1 VSRPRVRLERARK
14 KTSDVWVF
22 DGEQAHH
29 ILNVRRRSAGDIIE
43 GLWDGRI
50 FLLRLEMEDGN
61 LIGVVTGEGKFVV
74 KNDLWLLVALL
85 KADAFERTLR
95 MATESG
101 AEKIVPLICER
112 SVVRIDPEKWQVKR
126 KRWTKIIE
134 ESTKQSGVAECPL
147 LYEPVCIDSI
157 PSLPLPASR
166 YAAML
171 EEGSGYIVDYSPT
184 GGAVLA
190 IGPEGDWTSKEKERL
205 LSEGF
210 RAVSLGSRIMTSPT
224 AAAVGLGCLSMKLE
238 KFNEAKS

>member
-1 VSRPRVRLERARK
+1 
-14 KTSDVWVF
+14 
-22 DGEQAHH
+22 
-29 ILNVRRRSAGDIIE
+29 
-43 GLWDGRI
+43 
-50 FLLRLEMEDGN
+50 
-61 LIGVVTGEGKFVV
+61 
-74 KNDLWLLVALL
+74 
-85 KADAFERTLR
+85 
-95 MATESG
+95 
-101 AEKIVPLICER
+101 
-112 SVVRIDPEKWQVKR
+112 
-126 KRWTKIIE
+126 
-134 ESTKQSGVAECPL
+134 
-147 LYEPVCIDSI
+147 PVCIDSI

-171 EEGSGYIVDYSPT
+171 EEGSGYIVDCSPT